1 MRPGSVA
8 DPLRLDR
15 RAFIGGITVGLLA
28 APHVTLAQPARRV
41 ARVGMLGLSATAD
54 LTLPHPKSRSAE
66 ALLRGLRELGYVYG
80 EHFVTEARGAEARPE
95 RFPALVADLIRLR
108 VDVIVAAGPALPALK
123 QATSM
128 IPVVMAADS
137 DPVARGLAQS
147 LGRPGGNFT
156 GLSFQSVETTGKRL
170 ELIKELVPGAGL
182 VAVIWN
188 RSNVLNMQ
196 AAEAAAQ
203 AQRVKVLSIEIHDAG
218 EIEGAF
224 KTAIAARAGAALVF
238 AAGVLYPHAR
248 RVAELAARHRL
259 PALYELRQYV
269 EAGGLISYGAEVNDI
284 WQRAAVFVDKILKGA
299 RPADLPIEQPSE
311 FELVINLKTA
321 QALGLSIPPSL
332 RLRADE
338 VLQ

>member
-1 MRPGSVA
+1 M
-8 DPLRLDR
+8 
-15 RAFIGGITVGLLA
+15 
-28 APHVTLAQPARRV
+28 
-41 ARVGMLGLSATAD
+41 
-54 LTLPHPKSRSAE
+54 AE
-66 ALLRGLRELGYVYG
+66 
-80 EHFVTEARGAEARPE
+80 
-95 RFPALVADLIRLR
+95 LIRLR
-108 VDVIVAAGPALPALK
+108 LDVIVAAGPAHLALK
-123 QATSM
+123 QATST
-128 IPVVMAADS
+128 IPVVMAASS
-137 DPVARGLAQS
+137 DPVAQGLVRS

-170 ELIKELVPGAGL
+170 ELLKELVPGASL
-182 VAVIWN
+182 VAVLWSP
-188 RSNVLNMQ
+188 SNLPNWQ
-196 AAEAAAQ
+196 AAEAAARQ
-203 AQRVKVLSIEIHDAG
+203 QRWKLLSIEIRDAG

-224 KTAIAARAGAALVF
+224 KTATAARAGALLVY
-238 AAGVLYPHAR
+238 AAGILYPHAQ
-248 RVAELAARHRL
+248 RVADLAARHRL